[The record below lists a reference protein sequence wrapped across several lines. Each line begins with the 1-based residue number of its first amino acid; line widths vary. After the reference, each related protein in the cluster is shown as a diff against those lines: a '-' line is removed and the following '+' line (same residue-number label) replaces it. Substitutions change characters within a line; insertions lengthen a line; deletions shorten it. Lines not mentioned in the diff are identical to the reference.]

1 MHVASISFNYV
12 IEIMIVT
19 PGKSNKTFGAQLD
32 DYCQSYVIFV
42 VENFPFLQY
51 VPSLVQP

>member
-1 MHVASISFNYV
+1 MYVASISFNYV
-12 IEIMIVT
+12 IEIIIVT

-32 DYCQSYVIFV
+32 NYCQSYVILA

-51 VPSLVQP
+51 VSLLVQP